1 MRKTKI
7 ICTLGPS
14 TDDPKILEAMMDSG
28 MDVARFNFSHGTHA
42 EHKVRLELLK
52 KLRKEKNL
60 PVAALLDTKGPEIRL
75 KTFAEGKVT
84 LETGQKFTLT
94 AREVT
99 GTKDI
104 CSVSYKNLAQDVHPG
119 SQIML
124 DDGLISMKVL
134 ERTETDITCLV
145 QNGGPIKDRKGV
157 NVPGV
162 HLSMP
167 YMSAHDREDLL
178 EKCQDI
184 INYVVFIWCC
194 GNEEREKNETS
205 VFLYPSETTPSDGN

>member
-14 TDDPKILEAMMDSG
+14 TDNPKILEAMMDSG

-84 LETGQKFTLT
+84 LEAGQKFTLT

-104 CSVSYKNLAQDVHPG
+104 CSVSYKNLAREMHPG
-119 SQIML
+119 DTIL
-124 DDGLISMKVL
+124 VNNGLVSFRVL
-134 ERTETDITCLV
+134 AV
-145 QNGGPIKDRKGV
+145 
-157 NVPGV
+157 
-162 HLSMP
+162 
-167 YMSAHDREDLL
+167 ED
-178 EKCQDI
+178 
-184 INYVVFIWCC
+184 
-194 GNEEREKNETS
+194 EEIRC
-205 VFLYPSETTPSDGN
+205 